1 MGLGAKIRAIRE
13 ARKWKQGYL
22 AERAGVS
29 QPTLSIIEKRDSNR
43 SVYLVPLARALG
55 LTVEELRAHTVEE
68 LLAADMSFGKAAGQ
82 PASVTQEPD
91 PLTLYGTP
99 GARQSQLLR
108 LFDELTPAQQLAY
121 LQELETTVQAN
132 RAIALHY
139 KDRPMRSVEN
149 ARVESTFGLPRK

>member
-1 MGLGAKIRAIRE
+1 MGAKIRALRE
-13 ARKWKQGYL
+13 ARQWKQAYVAEL
-22 AERAGVS
+22 AGIS

-55 LTVEELRAHTVEE
+55 LTVEDLRTHTVED
-68 LLAADMSFGKAAGQ
+68 LLAGDISFGDSARAA
-82 PASVTQEPD
+82 PAVREPD

-108 LFDELTPAQQLAY
+108 LFDELTPAQQLTY

-132 RAIALHY
+132 RAIAAHY

-149 ARVESTFGLPRK
+149 ERIESTFGLPRK